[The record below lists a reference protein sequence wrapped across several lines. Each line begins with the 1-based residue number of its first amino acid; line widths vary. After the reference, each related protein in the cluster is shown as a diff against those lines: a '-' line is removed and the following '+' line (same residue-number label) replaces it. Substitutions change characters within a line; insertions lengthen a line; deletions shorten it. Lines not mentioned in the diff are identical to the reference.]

1 MSFSDLATRVGKL
14 VADNSPAIFT
24 GIGAVGAITTAY
36 LTGRA
41 SFKAAQLIER
51 DETTGGTAGDPKQRF
66 KERFQLTWKLYIPA
80 AASATVTVSSIIL
93 ANRIGHR
100 RAAALAAAYA
110 ISEKAFGEYKDK
122 VVEKFGEKKE
132 QAVRDELA
140 QDRVKRQPFNDIFV
154 VGEGTSVLCFDSF
167 TGRYFLSDVETLRK
181 AQNDINYEV
190 NNNYYASLSDFYEK
204 IGLPATK
211 MSDEFGWNAD
221 TLLDLSFSTTLTEKN
236 VPCLV
241 IDFRVDPIRGFHRV
255 S

>member
-1 MSFSDLATRVGKL
+1 MSFSNLATRVGKL
-14 VADNSPAIFT
+14 VVDNSPAIFT
-24 GIGAVGAITTAY
+24 GIGAVGVVTTAY

-41 SFKAAQLIER
+41 TFKAAEIIAKKEHDFGRGVSFRLGHKDKIE
-51 DETTGGTAGDPKQRF
+51 AV
-66 KERFQLTWKLYIPA
+66 WKLYIPA

-110 ISEKAFGEYKDK
+110 ISEKAFGEYRDK
-122 VVEKFGEKKE
+122 VVEKLGEKKE

>member
-1 MSFSDLATRVGKL
+1 MMSFSDLATRIGKL
-14 VADNSPAIFT
+14 VADNSPAILT
-24 GIGAVGAITTAY
+24 GIGAVGALTTAY

-41 SFKAAQLIER
+41 TFKYMYNLAEEGYYDRNYAFER
-51 DETTGGTAGDPKQRF
+51 SPKEHVE
-66 KERFQLTWKLYIPA
+66 KAWKLYIPA

-93 ANRIGHR
+93 ANRIGHHR
-100 RAAALAAAYA
+100 TAALAAAYA
-110 ISEKAFGEYKDK
+110 ISEKAFGEYRDK
-122 VVEKFGEKKE
+122 VVEKLGEKKE